1 MNNNKKQIIEDMIN
15 ELIKINVFEYE
26 TTRDKAYVG
35 YTYNNDMTI
44 NSIIKKCSGLCLKDW
59 DFTILRDEVYATVF
73 EVIQTISDEYTE
85 EELTQIY
92 QDINKRSLPITNQFF
107 VSVYKLSILKTKFN
121 LSGHRRNSTGMIP
134 AFDNIEYDE
143 EAMKSIELIID
154 ADKADKNICHFLT
167 WFHENKQDFLTER
180 QLQFIEDDSNVAVN
194 NHSGYRRRIYNN
206 TLKAYTK
213 AFGSED
219 DKKNQLKD
227 QIETVENILEA
238 KDFAAQLIKHR
249 DKSYILDALTSYVSL
264 PTMQKFNKGDRS
276 YKVIKEYRVAL
287 FKLLNQL
294 NNLLD
299 NLEKDDVKSEDVLM

>member
-1 MNNNKKQIIEDMIN
+1 MNNKRQIISDIIN
-15 ELIKINVFEYE
+15 ELITITCFDYE
-26 TTRDKAYVG
+26 QSKDKAFVG
-35 YTYNNDMTI
+35 YHYQNDMTI

-59 DFTILRDEVYATVF
+59 DFTILRDEVYATAF
-73 EVIQTISDEYTE
+73 EVITQIADEYTE
-85 EELTQIY
+85 DELTQIY
-92 QDINKRSLPITNQFF
+92 QDINKRSLPMTNQFF

-134 AFDNIEYDE
+134 AFDNVEYDE
-143 EAMKSIELIID
+143 EAIKSIELIID
-154 ADKADKNICHFLT
+154 ADKADENICHFLT
-167 WFHENKQDFLTER
+167 WFHENKHNFLTER

-213 AFGSED
+213 TFGSED

-238 KDFAAQLIKHR
+238 KDFATQLIKHR
-249 DKSYILDALTSYVSL
+249 DKSYILDALTSYVRL
-264 PTMQKFNKGDRS
+264 KIMQKFNKGDRS
-276 YKVIKEYRVAL
+276 YEVIKEYRVAL